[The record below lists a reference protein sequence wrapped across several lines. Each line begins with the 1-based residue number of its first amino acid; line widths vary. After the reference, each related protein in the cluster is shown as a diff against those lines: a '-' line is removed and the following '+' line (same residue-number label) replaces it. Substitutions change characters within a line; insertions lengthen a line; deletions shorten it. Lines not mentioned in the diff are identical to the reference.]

1 MVIQNRKRRRV
12 CGTSHN
18 GQLRHVFLTKRGYNT
33 LDQEEILLLL
43 SENREETFQKLL
55 ETSLNRILQA
65 ESTAQLGA
73 ERYERTDER
82 TDSRNGTRQRPLVTR
97 IGRVELQVPRRRN
110 QPFNTLLFDNYSR
123 SEAALIAS
131 MAEMVVNGVSTRKVG
146 SVMETL
152 CGTSYSKSTVS
163 EVCKDLEKE
172 VKAFRERPLT
182 EEYPFLMI
190 DATYFK
196 VRENH
201 RITSKAL
208 MIALGTTREGKREIL
223 GFGTYS
229 TETAVTWEDFFS
241 SLKRRGLHGLYLI
254 TSDAHEGLRLA
265 MDKAFPD
272 VCWQRCQ
279 THFSRNIMDHAPKQH
294 QAAIHDEVLLMY
306 QCKTIEEARRKR
318 DAIIAEYSRVAEKAM
333 KCLDEGFESA
343 MSVLT
348 LPESMR
354 RFFRTS
360 NHLER
365 LNKELKRRSN
375 VIGVFPNEASLLR
388 LMGSVLLEQNELCS
402 SHSKV
407 HFKTEDAKKL
417 DLIKEDLRSLA
428 LEQHKLLTAA

>member
-1 MVIQNRKRRRV
+1 MA
-12 CGTSHN
+12 
-18 GQLRHVFLTKRGYNT
+18 QLNIT

-43 SENREETFQKLL
+43 SENREETFRKLL
-55 ETSLNRILQA
+55 EASLNRILLA
-65 ESTAQLGA
+65 ESAAQIGA
-73 ERYERTDER
+73 DWYKRSDER
-82 TDSRNGTRQRPLVTR
+82 TDSRNGTRERPLNTR
-97 IGRVELQVPRRRN
+97 IGRIILQVPRHRN
-110 QPFNTLLFDNYSR
+110 QPFKTLIFDNYSR

-131 MAEMVVNGVSTRKVG
+131 MAEMVVNGVSTRKVS

-163 EVCKDLEKE
+163 EVCRDLEKD

-182 EEYPFLMI
+182 EEYPFLMV

-208 MIALGTTREGKREIL
+208 MIALGATREGKREIL
-223 GFGTYS
+223 GFGVYPA
-229 TETAVTWEDFFS
+229 ETTTTWEDFFS
-241 SLKRRGLHGLYLI
+241 SLKKRGLHGLYLI

-265 MDKAFPD
+265 MDKAFPE
-272 VCWQRCQ
+272 VPWQRCQ
-279 THFSRNIMDHAPKQH
+279 THFSRNIMDHAPKQY
-294 QAAIHDEVLLMY
+294 QAAIHDEVLKLY
-306 QCKTIEEARRKR
+306 RCKTIEDARRKR
-318 DAIIAEYSRVAEKAM
+318 DAIIAEYNTVAEKAM

-343 MSVLT
+343 MSVLA

-365 LNKELKRRSN
+365 LNKELKRRSH

-388 LMGSVLLEQNELCS
+388 LMGSVLLEQNERCS

-407 HFKTEDAKKL
+407 HFKAEDAQKL
-417 DLIKEDLRSLA
+417 NAYKDKLRELA
-428 LEQHKLLTAA
+428 LEQHKLLKAA